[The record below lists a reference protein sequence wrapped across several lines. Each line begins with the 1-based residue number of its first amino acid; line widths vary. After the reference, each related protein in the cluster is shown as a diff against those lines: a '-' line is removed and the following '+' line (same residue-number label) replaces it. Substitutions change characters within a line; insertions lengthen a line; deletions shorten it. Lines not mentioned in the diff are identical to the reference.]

1 MKTKLLL
8 CLALVLSGGF
18 RDCSFADSPENTKAI
33 VEPVVFF
40 DLSDLFT
47 LDLTD
52 ERQRH
57 RFWDETHLV
66 VTLQG
71 LVNRDRPRLFI
82 RYMKDLDDFWWRQMT
97 TPDGWLAGR
106 EIVHISSVDQLLA
119 HFRSYYRGIVV
130 WDERVPST
138 SNLASTI
145 AGCDDLLAVR
155 FDPSEGSLYRRLTEG
170 KDALPVKV
178 LLMRDDGSPLFTG
191 TGIVQTQAFPHRG
204 APNATLIFG

>member
-1 MKTKLLL
+1 MKSKIVL
-8 CLALVLSGGF
+8 CLLFVLTGGF
-18 RDCSFADSPENTKAI
+18 WDFSFADSIEQTNA
-33 VEPVVFF
+33 VVGQVVVC

-47 LDLTD
+47 LDLKD

-57 RFWDETHLV
+57 RFWEETQLV

-82 RYMKDLDDFWWRQMT
+82 RYMKELDDFWWKQMT

-106 EIVHISSVDQLLA
+106 EIVHISSLDQLLA

-130 WDERVPST
+130 WDEWVPST

-145 AGCDDLLAVR
+145 HPCEDCDEFNIVHQHER
-155 FDPSEGSLYRRLTEG
+155 GDPHFG
-170 KDALPVKV
+170 KY
-178 LLMRDDGSPLFTG
+178 
-191 TGIVQTQAFPHRG
+191 
-204 APNATLIFG
+204 